1 MHACQELGLTVKCA
15 FGETGRQS
23 KSGRK
28 SCITRVTE
36 EGKMEFFGDALLGLK
51 VSMFPARTSVQ

>member
-1 MHACQELGLTVKCA
+1 MKCA